1 LDFFNLMSI
10 SHRYLELLNPSTTE
24 KIIKLGQMLRLKE
37 GSRIIDFGCGC
48 GEPLALWAEKFG
60 IVGIGI
66 DISEDFCDRAR
77 KKLTARGLS
86 DRIEIVCCPGADYVF
101 DKDAF
106 DAATCIGAT
115 FIFGGYRETIQ
126 TLKRAVKANGRL
138 GIGETYWQTDL
149 VPPEYAQKQMGT
161 HSEPELLQMT
171 HDEGFDLEYVVRA
184 SQDDWDR
191 YYSDNW
197 CGLIRW
203 LEDNPAHPDRRQVL
217 EHLHSDQEG
226 YIRFMRKYMGWAMYA
241 LTPGY
246 EP

>member
-1 LDFFNLMSI
+1 MDFLKLMSI
-10 SHRYLELLNPSTTE
+10 SHQSMELLNPSTPE

-48 GEPLALWAEKFG
+48 AEPLALWAENFG

-77 KKLTARGLS
+77 KKLAAKGLS
-86 DRIEIVCCPGADYVF
+86 DRIEIVCCHGADY
-101 DKDAF
+101 AF
-106 DAATCIGAT
+106 EEGAYDAATCIGAT
-115 FIFGGYRETIQ
+115 FIFGGYRETLQ
-126 TLKRAVKANGRL
+126 TLKRAMKSNGRL
-138 GIGETYWQTDL
+138 GIGEVYWRTDL
-149 VPPEYAQKQMGT
+149 VPPEYARKQSGT
-161 HSEPELLQMT
+161 HSEPELLQVT
-171 HDEGFDLEYVVRA
+171 RDEGFDLEYVVRA

-197 CGLIRW
+197 HGLVCW
-203 LEDNPAHPDRRQVL
+203 LKDNPAHPDRRQVL
-217 EHLHSDQEG
+217 EHLHSDQEE
-226 YIRFMRKYMGWAMYA
+226 YIRYMRPSMGWAMYA

>member
-10 SHRYLELLNPSTTE
+10 SHRYMELLNPSTTE
-24 KIIKLGQMLRLKE
+24 KIITLGQMLRLKE

-48 GEPLALWAEKFG
+48 AEPLALWAEKFG
-60 IVGIGI
+60 VVGTGI

-86 DRIEIVCCPGADYVF
+86 DRIEIVCCGGADYVF
-101 DKDAF
+101 EKDAF

-138 GIGETYWQTDL
+138 GIGETYWQTDQ
-149 VPPEYAQKQMGT
+149 VPPEYAAKQIGT
-161 HSEPELLQMT
+161 HSEPDLLQMT
-171 HDEGFDLEYVVRA
+171 RDEGFDLECVVRA

-197 CGLIRW
+197 YGLIRW
-203 LEDNPAHPDRRQVL
+203 LEDNPSHPDRRQVL
-217 EHLHSDQEG
+217 EHLHSDQEE

-241 LTPGY
+241 LTPGHK
-246 EP
+246 P

>member
-1 LDFFNLMSI
+1 MDFFNLMSI
-10 SHRYLELLNPSTTE
+10 SHRYMELLNPSTTE

-48 GEPLALWAEKFG
+48 AEPLALWAEKFG
-60 IVGIGI
+60 IVGTGI

-86 DRIEIVCCPGADYVF
+86 DRVEIVCCRGADYVYE
-101 DKDAF
+101 KGVF

-138 GIGETYWQTDL
+138 GIGETYWQTDQ
-149 VPPEYAQKQMGT
+149 VPPEYARKEIGT
-161 HSEPELLQMT
+161 HSETELLQMT
-171 HDEGFDLEYVVRA
+171 RDEGFDLEYVVRA

-197 CGLIRW
+197 YGLIRW

-246 EP
+246 KP

>member
-1 LDFFNLMSI
+1 MDFFNLMSI
-10 SHRYLELLNPSTTE
+10 SHKYMELINPSTTE
-24 KIIKLGQMLRLKE
+24 KIIKLGQILRLKE

-48 GEPLALWAEKFG
+48 AEPLSLWAEKFG
-60 IVGIGI
+60 IIGTGI

-77 KKLTARGLS
+77 KKLAAKGLS
-86 DRIEIVCCPGADYVF
+86 DRIEIVCCRGADYVF
-101 DKDAF
+101 EEVAF

-126 TLKRAVKANGRL
+126 ALKRAVKSNGRL
-138 GIGETYWQTDL
+138 GIGETYWQTDQ
-149 VPPEYAQKQMGT
+149 VPPEYAQKETST

-171 HDEGFDLEYVVRA
+171 RDEGFDLEYVVRA

-197 CGLIRW
+197 YGLIRW

-217 EHLHSDQEG
+217 EHLHTDQDE

-241 LTPGY
+241 LSPICK
-246 EP
+246 P

>member
-1 LDFFNLMSI
+1 M
-10 SHRYLELLNPSTTE
+10 ELLNPSTTE

-48 GEPLALWAEKFG
+48 AEPLALWAEKFG
-60 IVGIGI
+60 IVGTGI

-86 DRIEIVCCPGADYVF
+86 DRIEIVCCRGADYVF
-101 DKDAF
+101 DKGTF

-126 TLKRAVKANGRL
+126 ALKCAVKANGRL
-138 GIGETYWQTDL
+138 GIGETYWQTDQ
-149 VPPEYAQKQMGT
+149 VPPEYARKEMGT

-171 HDEGFDLEYVVRA
+171 HDEGFDLEYVVRV

-197 CGLIRW
+197 HGLIRW

>member
-1 LDFFNLMSI
+1 M
-10 SHRYLELLNPSTTE
+10 ELLNPSTTE

-48 GEPLALWAEKFG
+48 AEPLALWAEKFG
-60 IVGIGI
+60 IVGTGI

-86 DRIEIVCCPGADYVF
+86 DRIEIVCCGGADYVF
-101 DKDAF
+101 EKDAF

-138 GIGETYWQTDL
+138 SIGETYWQTDQ
-149 VPPEYAQKQMGT
+149 VPPEYTRKQIST
-161 HSEPELLQMT
+161 HSEPELLQMIR
-171 HDEGFDLEYVVRA
+171 DEGFNLECVIRA

-197 CGLIRW
+197 HGLIRW
-203 LEDNPAHPDRRQVL
+203 LDDNPTHPDRQQVL
-217 EHLHSDQEG
+217 EHLHSDQEE
-226 YIRFMRKYMGWAMYA
+226 YVRFMRKYMGWAMYA
-241 LTPGY
+241 LV
-246 EP
+246 